1 MHKSEQIRV
10 LVVDDHP
17 VVRFGLVAIIDAQPN
32 MIVVAEAEDGDRAVE
47 LYRRLKPDVALID
60 LQLPGMTGL
69 EAIRAIL
76 REDPL
81 GRVVVLTTY
90 QGDEDIHRA
99 LEAGAQGYV
108 IKAMSHQIL
117 LKAINTVW
125 SGKRFVPEPVIQR
138 LALRTPNSD
147 LTPRESQVL
156 GLIVNGKSNKE
167 ISKLLGITE
176 GTVKCH
182 VNVILARL
190 GVSDRTQAAVA
201 ALQRGI
207 VHLDSSATFQN
218 RPS

>member
-1 MHKSEQIRV
+1 MRKSEQIRV

-76 REDPL
+76 REDPI

-167 ISKLLGITE
+167 IS
-176 GTVKCH
+176 
-182 VNVILARL
+182 
-190 GVSDRTQAAVA
+190 
-201 ALQRGI
+201 
-207 VHLDSSATFQN
+207 
-218 RPS
+218 

>member
-1 MHKSEQIRV
+1 
-10 LVVDDHP
+10 
-17 VVRFGLVAIIDAQPN
+17 
-32 MIVVAEAEDGDRAVE
+32 
-47 LYRRLKPDVALID
+47 
-60 LQLPGMTGL
+60 
-69 EAIRAIL
+69 
-76 REDPL
+76 
-81 GRVVVLTTY
+81 
-90 QGDEDIHRA
+90 
-99 LEAGAQGYV
+99 
-108 IKAMSHQIL
+108 MSHQIL

-207 VHLDSSATFQN
+207 VHLDSSGTSQN

>member
-76 REDPL
+76 REDPI

-207 VHLDSSATFQN
+207 VHLDSSGTSQN

>member
-1 MHKSEQIRV
+1 MRKSEQIRV

-76 REDPL
+76 REDPI

-138 LALRTPNSD
+138 LALRTPNSN

-207 VHLDSSATFQN
+207 VHLDSSGTSQN

>member
-1 MHKSEQIRV
+1 MRKSEQIRV

-76 REDPL
+76 REDPM

-90 QGDEDIHRA
+90 QGEEDIHRA

-207 VHLDSSATFQN
+207 VHLDSSGTSQN

>member
-76 REDPL
+76 REDPI